1 MVYPLKFRLDI
12 YRPKIYGIGTSHLKS
27 VPDMASDSR
36 SSQNVQM
43 LFPSTNM
50 PPRIVRTDFE
60 LSKNEMFADEI
71 HNSWKIQP
79 LNSIQFPMSLER
91 FICISL
97 LKNPSC
103 IP

>member
-1 MVYPLKFRLDI
+1 
-12 YRPKIYGIGTSHLKS
+12 
-27 VPDMASDSR
+27 MASDSR

-79 LNSIQFPMSLER
+79 
-91 FICISL
+91 
-97 LKNPSC
+97 
-103 IP
+103 